1 MTDHRP
7 ETQLE
12 LTQAKMKK
20 VKSNI
25 AAVNAEIKD
34 LKEKLAAN
42 EKKLKV
48 QQAALKSVQNK
59 YKQIKREGDRKLKK
73 DTGEAMGMSL
83 LMGFGSKEDAGTALN
98 LQKKPKKRFGLF

>member
-1 MTDHRP
+1 MTDNTDHKP

-20 VKSNI
+20 VKEHI
-25 AAVNAEIKD
+25 AASNAEIKD
-34 LKEKLAAN
+34 LKEKLAKV

-48 QQAALKSVQNK
+48 HQAALKTVQNK
-59 YKQIKREGDRKLKK
+59 YKEIKRQGDRKLKK

-83 LMGFGSKEDAGTALN
+83 LMGFGSKEDA
-98 LQKKPKKRFGLF
+98 KPEKKKRFGLF